1 VDGMSSFGA
10 VPLDIVKGNIDFL
23 VSSANKCLQ
32 GIPGFSYAI
41 VKKLILLNCKGMT
54 LTCIDS
60 VMTLMLQ
67 GCRGRD
73 CMVVGSM
80 QSVPITTNVVSLNTA
95 QARCTRYTIKF
106 VSDLRQVD
114 GFLLVPVFPPPIKLT
129 AIQNLK
135 PINVTLSIQ
144 YFKYIQTKLV
154 GSMELKF

>member
-1 VDGMSSFGA
+1 MSSFGA

-60 VMTLMLQ
+60 VMTLMSP
-67 GCRGRD
+67 GCRD
-73 CMVVGSM
+73 CMVVGPM

-106 VSDLRQVD
+106 VSDLRQVN
-114 GFLLVPVFPPPIKLT
+114 GFLLVPVFPPPIQLT
-129 AIQNLK
+129 ATQNLK